1 MRLVSNEVTVR
12 RCELS
17 DVDDVR
23 RMQEEWAGEEITYG
37 ETPSSKE
44 DILQRIGQYFFVAA
58 QGEQIVGFID
68 GSAHVSEGL
77 AVIPEGEQYVR
88 IDDVYVKPGLRD
100 QGIGG
105 RLLNRLIEAAQDAG
119 IKRFRVYSA
128 TRDVDEI
135 LKFYR
140 QHGFKSWYVEMFI

>member
-1 MRLVSNEVTVR
+1 M
-12 RCELS
+12 
-17 DVDDVR
+17 
-23 RMQEEWAGEEITYG
+23 
-37 ETPSSKE
+37 
-44 DILQRIGQYFFVAA
+44 
-58 QGEQIVGFID
+58 
-68 GSAHVSEGL
+68 
-77 AVIPEGEQYVR
+77 
-88 IDDVYVKPGLRD
+88 YVKPGLRD